1 MRNFIEE
8 LKRRNVARV
17 ALVYLIAGWLTM
29 QVVDVMFPA
38 LQLPEWLTSAVAA
51 FVISAFRSP

>member
-1 MRNFIEE
+1 MGKFLEE
-8 LKRRNVARV
+8 VIRRNVVKV

-38 LQLPEWLTSAVAA
+38 LKLPEWLISAIAA
-51 FVISAFRSP
+51 FC